1 MGVMGGE
8 DPYESLPVRMDIY
21 AVSNSSLLQT
31 KLLLYSLFL
40 HLPLPVYFF
49 RTNSQ
54 NYNLKLPLNIS
65 LDI

>member
-1 MGVMGGE
+1 MGGE
-8 DPYESLPVRMDIY
+8 DPYEILPIRMDIY
-21 AVSNSSLLQT
+21 AVSHSSLSQN

-40 HLPLPVYFF
+40 HLSLPVYFF
-49 RTNSQ
+49 RINSQ